1 MFEPRPGQGVGERI
15 TLSHSDLTLPIEK
28 IGFQKFHTQPLL
40 KDPILNFSAS
50 QQFTFQD
57 YLTEFSIAHHYYI
70 AIRKDSEFSATDL
83 SGVSLSIMGFPI
95 ILFYDQ
101 INNSYFYMMSIYP
114 ELNMIKSL
122 VNTSLVNYNFTFQAN
137 TIYYAY
143 LFSLYFEYGS
153 KFSNFRF
160 FVKRADSSTFTFDV
174 INIYR
179 VIN

>member
-1 MFEPRPGQGVGERI
+1 MSEPGQGVGERI

-57 YLTEFSIAHHYYI
+57 YLTEFSTVHHYYM
-70 AIRKDSEFSATDL
+70 AIRKNSEFLATDL
-83 SGVSLSIMGFPI
+83 SGVSLLIVGFPI

-101 INNSYFYMMSIYP
+101 TNNSYSYMMSIYP
-114 ELNMIKSL
+114 NLNMTRSL
-122 VNTSLVNYNFTFQAN
+122 VDTTLVNYNFTFQAN
-137 TIYYAY
+137 TIYYVY
-143 LFSLYFEYGS
+143 LFSLYFEWEH

-160 FVKRADSSTFTFDV
+160 FVRRTDSSLFTFDV

-179 VIN
+179 AVN